1 MVYRIQRDI
10 PMKENRIKRVREWLK
25 PKTIGKFGLSFNWGE
40 KEVFIGIAVAK
51 IEMETIIRRNRK
63 KVMIKGASKVVDI
76 SNQSF

>member
-1 MVYRIQRDI
+1 M
-10 PMKENRIKRVREWLK
+10 
-25 PKTIGKFGLSFNWGE
+25 GKFGLSFNWGE